1 MKKTRTDKKT
11 INKGGQVNK
20 LYQKVKQE
28 YDQKV
33 AQGEKNPYVWVRQA
47 ELATL
52 IIEGVKKKWPQ
63 YKFAKKSN
71 SFAGGSS
78 VDIYLQDGWKKGVT
92 KEQTDEMDKFVNTY
106 SGAGF
111 DGMVDYKY
119 YKDVWLMPD
128 GSVALGDNS
137 GGGAITGG
145 YVQGYDY
152 AKPVQE
158 AIKISS
164 GSWVSFHKDPKYGSK
179 DYEPWW
185 EQKKK
190 EYAEQEKQKQQKGA
204 A

>member
-1 MKKTRTDKKT
+1 VKKTRTDKKT

-33 AQGEKNPYVWVRQA
+33 AQGEKNPYVWVRAA

-52 IIEGVKKKWPQ
+52 IMEGVKKKWPQ
-63 YKFAKKSN
+63 YKFAKSSKVYS
-71 SFAGGSS
+71 GGSS
-78 VDIYLQDGWKKGVT
+78 VNIYLQDGWKKGVT
-92 KEQTDEMDKFVNTY
+92 KEQTDEMKKFVDTY

-119 YKDVWLMPD
+119 YEDIWLMAD
-128 GSVALGDNS
+128 GSVALADNS
-137 GGGAITGG
+137 GGGAVTGG
-145 YVQGYDY
+145 VVEGYDY
-152 AKPVQE
+152 PKPVEQ

-164 GSWVSFHKDPKYGSK
+164 GSWVFFEARPKYGTK
-179 DYEPWW
+179 DYQGYWDW
-185 EQKKK
+185 EH
-190 EYAEQEKQKQQKGA
+190 EQRKQKEQKGA

>member
-33 AQGEKNPYVWVRQA
+33 AQGEKNPYIGISA
-47 ELATL
+47 TELATL
-52 IIEGVKKKWPQ
+52 ILEGVKKKWPQ
-63 YKFAKKSN
+63 YKFAKSSKY
-71 SFAGGSS
+71 FAGGCS

-92 KEQTDEMDKFVNTY
+92 KEQTDEMQKFVDTY

-119 YKDVWLMPD
+119 YEDIWLMPD
-128 GSVALGDNS
+128 GSVAAADNN
-137 GGGAITGG
+137 GGGAVTGG

-152 AKPVQE
+152 PKPVEQ
-158 AIKISS
+158 AVKVSS
-164 GSWVSFHKDPKYGSK
+164 GAWVTFNSDPKYGSK

-190 EYAEQEKQKQQKGA
+190 WYAEQEKLKQQKGA

>member
-1 MKKTRTDKKT
+1 M
-11 INKGGQVNK
+11 NK

-33 AQGEKNPYVWVRQA
+33 AQGEKNPYVWVRAA

-52 IIEGVKKKWPQ
+52 IMEGVKKKWPQ
-63 YKFAKKSN
+63 YKFAKS
-71 SFAGGSS
+71 SQTYAGGSS
-78 VDIYLQDGWKKGVT
+78 VRIYLQDGWKKGVT
-92 KEQTDEMDKFVNTY
+92 KEQTDEMNKFVDTY

-119 YKDVWLMPD
+119 YEDIWLMPD
-128 GSVALGDNS
+128 GSVAKGDNS

-152 AKPVQE
+152 PKPTEE
-158 AIKISS
+158 AIKVSS
-164 GSWVSFHKDPKYGSK
+164 GSWVFFEARPKYGTK
-179 DYEPWW
+179 DYQGYWDW
-185 EQKKK
+185 EH
-190 EYAEQEKQKQQKGA
+190 EQRKQKEQKGA

>member
-33 AQGEKNPYVWVRQA
+33 AQGEKNPYVWVRAA

-52 IIEGVKKKWPQ
+52 IMEGVKKKWPQ
-63 YKFAKKSN
+63 YKFAKSSKVYS
-71 SFAGGSS
+71 GGSS
-78 VDIYLQDGWKKGVT
+78 VNIYLQDGWKKGVT
-92 KEQTDEMDKFVNTY
+92 KEQTDEMKKFVDTY

-119 YKDVWLMPD
+119 YEDIWLMAD
-128 GSVALGDNS
+128 GSVALADNS
-137 GGGAITGG
+137 GGGAVTGG
-145 YVQGYDY
+145 VVEGYDY
-152 AKPVQE
+152 PKPVEQ

-164 GSWVSFHKDPKYGSK
+164 GSWVFFEARPKYGTK
-179 DYEPWW
+179 DYQGYWDW
-185 EQKKK
+185 EH
-190 EYAEQEKQKQQKGA
+190 EQRKQKEQKGA

>member
-33 AQGEKNPYVWVRQA
+33 AQGEKNPYVWVRAA

-52 IIEGVKKKWPQ
+52 IMEGVKKKWPQ
-63 YKFAKKSN
+63 YKFAKSSKVYS
-71 SFAGGSS
+71 GGSS
-78 VDIYLQDGWKKGVT
+78 VNIYLQDGWKKGVT
-92 KEQTDEMDKFVNTY
+92 KEQTDEMQKFVDTY

-119 YKDVWLMPD
+119 YEDIWLMAD
-128 GSVALGDNS
+128 GSVALADNS
-137 GGGAITGG
+137 GGGAVTGG
-145 YVQGYDY
+145 VVEGYDY
-152 AKPVQE
+152 PKPVEQ

-164 GSWVSFHKDPKYGSK
+164 GSWVFFEARPKYGTK
-179 DYEPWW
+179 DYQGYWDW
-185 EQKKK
+185 EH
-190 EYAEQEKQKQQKGA
+190 EQRKQKEQKGA